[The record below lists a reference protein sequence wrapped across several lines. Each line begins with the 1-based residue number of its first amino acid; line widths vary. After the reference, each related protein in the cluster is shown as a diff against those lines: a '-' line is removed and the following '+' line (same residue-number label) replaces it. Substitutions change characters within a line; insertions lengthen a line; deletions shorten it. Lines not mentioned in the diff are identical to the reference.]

1 MMVEQD
7 HLQEQLI
14 KTHPVVAI
22 SPPFIF
28 FTSPLYKHSCAQCRN
43 V

>member
-1 MMVEQD
+1 MTMEQD

-28 FTSPLYKHSCAQCRN
+28 FLA
-43 V
+43 